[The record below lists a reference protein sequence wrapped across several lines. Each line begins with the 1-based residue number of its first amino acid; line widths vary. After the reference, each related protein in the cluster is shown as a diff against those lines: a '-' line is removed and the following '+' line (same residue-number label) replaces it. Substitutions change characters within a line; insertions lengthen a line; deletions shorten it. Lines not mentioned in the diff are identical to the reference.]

1 MLIFGKN
8 PVKEAIITE
17 QNINSITVLNKKN
30 YTYNDIIRL
39 ANQNKIRVIIKDFDF
54 FKNRFKNN
62 VHQGI
67 AAEIGNIKNVKTVH
81 PDKDAMFLV
90 IADAIEDPMNMG
102 AIIRSSVLFGV
113 DGIIIIEHKT
123 CGITPSVIKASS
135 GALFHQNIYIVS
147 NIVNTMRKLKGD
159 NYWLYGLD
167 MDTDIDI
174 NKMSLIKNE
183 KVVLIIGSEGKGM
196 HRLTREN
203 CDFVIKIPTTEKIDS
218 LNASN
223 AATVAMWE
231 FYKRINGLI

>member
-8 PVKEAIITE
+8 SVKEALITK
-17 QNINSITVLNKKN
+17 QNINSITILNKKN
-30 YTYNDIIRL
+30 DTYNDIVELAKQNNIRIL
-39 ANQNKIRVIIKDFDF
+39 IKDFDF
-54 FKNRFKNN
+54 FKNKLKNN

-67 AAEIGNIKNVKTVH
+67 AAEIENIKNIKTIH
-81 PDKDAMFLV
+81 PDKDAKFLV
-90 IADAIEDPMNMG
+90 ILDAIEDPMNMG
-102 AIIRSSVLFGV
+102 AIIRSSVLFGI
-113 DGIIIIEHKT
+113 DGIIMIEHKT

-147 NIVNTMRKLKGD
+147 NIANAMKKLKKN

-167 MDTDIDI
+167 METDKDI
-174 NKMSLIKNE
+174 NKISLIKNE

-196 HRLTREN
+196 HKLTREN
-203 CDFVIKIPTTEKIDS
+203 CDFIIKIPTTEKIDS

-223 AATVAMWE
+223 AATIAMWE

>member
-8 PVKEAIITE
+8 SVKEALITK
-17 QNINSITVLNKKN
+17 QNINSITILNKKN
-30 YTYNDIIRL
+30 DTYNDIIEL
-39 ANQNKIRVIIKDFDF
+39 AKQNNIRILIKDFDF
-54 FKNRFKNN
+54 FKNKLKNN

-67 AAEIGNIKNVKTVH
+67 AAEIENIKNIKTIH
-81 PDKDAMFLV
+81 PDKDAKFLV
-90 IADAIEDPMNMG
+90 ILDAIEDPMNMG
-102 AIIRSSVLFGV
+102 AIIRSSVLFGI
-113 DGIIIIEHKT
+113 DGIIMIEHKT

-147 NIVNTMRKLKGD
+147 NIANAMKKLKKN

-167 MDTDIDI
+167 METDKDI
-174 NKMSLIKNE
+174 NKISLIKNE

-196 HRLTREN
+196 HKLTREN
-203 CDFVIKIPTTEKIDS
+203 CDFIIKIPTTEKIDS

-223 AATVAMWE
+223 AATIAMWE

>member
-8 PVKEAIITE
+8 SVKEALITK
-17 QNINSITVLNKKN
+17 QNINSITILNKKN
-30 YTYNDIIRL
+30 DTYNDIIEL
-39 ANQNKIRVIIKDFDF
+39 AKQNNIRILIKDFDF
-54 FKNRFKNN
+54 FKNKLKNN

-67 AAEIGNIKNVKTVH
+67 AAEIENIKNIKTIH
-81 PDKDAMFLV
+81 PDKDAKFLV
-90 IADAIEDPMNMG
+90 ILDAIEDPMNMG
-102 AIIRSSVLFGV
+102 AIIRSSVLFGI
-113 DGIIIIEHKT
+113 DGIIMIEHKT

-147 NIVNTMRKLKGD
+147 NIANTMKKLKKN

-167 MDTDIDI
+167 METDKDI
-174 NKMSLIKNE
+174 NKISLIKNE

-196 HRLTREN
+196 HKLTREN
-203 CDFVIKIPTTEKIDS
+203 CDFIIKIPTTKKIDS

-223 AATVAMWE
+223 AATIAMWE

>member
-8 PVKEAIITE
+8 PVKEALKTK
-17 QNINSITVLNKKN
+17 QNIDSILVLKSKTDV
-30 YTYNDIIRL
+30 YKDILTLARKSNIKVFIKEIDYFKSRL
-39 ANQNKIRVIIKDFDF
+39 RDT
-54 FKNRFKNN
+54 

-67 AAEIGNIKNVKTVH
+67 AAEIKNIKNIQAIH
-81 PDKDAMFLV
+81 PDKDAKFLV

-113 DGIIIIEHKT
+113 DGIIMIEHKT

-147 NIVNTMRKLKGD
+147 NIVNTMKKLKKD

-167 MDTDIDI
+167 METDKDI

-196 HRLTREN
+196 HKLTREN

-223 AATVAMWE
+223 AATIAMWE